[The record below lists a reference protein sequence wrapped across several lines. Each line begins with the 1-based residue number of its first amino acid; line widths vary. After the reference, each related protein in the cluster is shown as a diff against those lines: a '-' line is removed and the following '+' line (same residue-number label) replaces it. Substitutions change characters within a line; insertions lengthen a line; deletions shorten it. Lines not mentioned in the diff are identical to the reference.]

1 MLDVERAGELFAAFG
16 PVRCRPM
23 FGGTGVYARD
33 VMFALEVRDVLY
45 LKTDASTQAPFEAE
59 GCGPFSYDTARG
71 KRTIASYWR
80 APDRLL
86 DDPEELAAWAVR
98 ALAVALSRKQRSPR
112 KRPGQT

>member
-1 MLDVERAGELFAAFG
+1 MLDVERAGELFEAFG

-45 LKTDASTQAPFEAE
+45 LKTDASTQAAFQAE

-71 KRTIASYWR
+71 QRTIASYWR

-86 DDPEELAAWAVR
+86 DDPEEFAVWARR
-98 ALAVALSRKQRSPR
+98 ALAVALSRKQQAPR
-112 KRPGQT
+112 KQSKKT